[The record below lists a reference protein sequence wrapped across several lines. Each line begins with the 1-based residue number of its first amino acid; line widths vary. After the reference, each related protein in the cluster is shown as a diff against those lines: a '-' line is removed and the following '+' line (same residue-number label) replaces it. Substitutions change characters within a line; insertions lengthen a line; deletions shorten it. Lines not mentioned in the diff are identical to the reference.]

1 MEEFF
6 DNVLLM
12 IFQFLALVVD
22 RGLKGSET
30 TPLQYDLIVNYLLH
44 CELPVFAEV
53 SIPELA
59 LKIEA

>member
-6 DNVLLM
+6 DDVLLM

-30 TPLQYDLIVNYLLH
+30 TPLQYDLIVNYLLN
-44 CELPVFAEV
+44 
-53 SIPELA
+53 
-59 LKIEA
+59 